1 MHILFLD
8 ERWKLSK
15 ILSILYTS
23 RLTEYKQDQTIIG
36 IQNAFHKS
44 HIYSILCVCICVC
57 VCSIKI
63 AQLIAASIYRPLKHT
78 PGNILIFTCVTSLN
92 AQTNST
98 ELGIIMVSFL
108 LIRKMRAIC

>member
-15 ILSILYTS
+15 ILSILYTNS
-23 RLTEYKQDQTIIG
+23 LTEYKQDQTIIG

-44 HIYSILCVCICVC
+44 HIYSILCVC

-63 AQLIAASIYRPLKHT
+63 AQLIAASIHRPLKHI
-78 PGNILIFTCVTSLN
+78 PGNVLIFTCVTSLN
-92 AQTNST
+92 AHTNST
-98 ELGIIMVSFL
+98 ELGIIMVYFL